1 VEKSKSKLFLIIT
14 ILSLIILLSTYF
26 IFLNISQKEKIFET
40 ISSELNILNWED
52 YTGTPE
58 LIEKFENLYNIK
70 INIETYNYDTEIYE
84 KNISSFDLILVSQ
97 DQITEL
103 NNLDLITS
111 LNFKYL
117 DNMNFIS
124 PECVLSKPS
133 LDFLIPYLWGT
144 NGVIVNEKYIP
155 DHKNSWDILWDKKY
169 SGKTM
174 MINSVE
180 EVIIA
185 NSMNI
190 HSTVYP
196 SNLVELENEI
206 NFIKFQYDNL
216 YGYYNDLDILS
227 ELFESGEIWAVQAYS
242 GDLGIIETDEP
253 LKYFIPV
260 EGTIKWIDGFVIP
273 KTSKNKYTAYLFANF
288 LLEENNNAELAE
300 HYKTPVCNENAKK
313 YLPSN
318 FLNDDSIYP
327 NKFVKDK
334 LKFTNDFKSNSEL
347 NDLKQD
353 ISNLLK
359 SKSK

>member
-1 VEKSKSKLFLIIT
+1 MQKVKVKSFLII
-14 ILSLIILLSTYF
+14 IMLILIIILSTYF
-26 IFLNISQKEKIFET
+26 IFLNMSQKEKISEIT
-40 ISSELNILNWED
+40 SQELNILNWED

-70 INIETYNYDTEIYE
+70 INIETYNYDTEIY
-84 KNISSFDLILVSQ
+84 KINISNFDLVLVSQ

-103 NNLDLITS
+103 NNLDLIAT

-117 DNMNFIS
+117 DNINFIS
-124 PECVLSKPS
+124 PECILSKPS
-133 LDFLIPYLWGT
+133 SDFLIPYLWGT

-155 DHKNSWDILWDKKY
+155 DHKNSWDILWDEKY

-190 HSTVYP
+190 DSTVYP
-196 SNLVELENEI
+196 TDLVELETEL

-216 YGYYNDLDILS
+216 YGYYNDLDILA
-227 ELFESGEIWAVQAYS
+227 ELFESGKIWAVQAYS
-242 GDLGIIETDEP
+242 GDLISIETDEP

-273 KTSKNKYTAYLFANF
+273 KASKNKYTSYLFANF
-288 LLEENNNAELAE
+288 LLEENNNAEIAKYQE
-300 HYKTPVCNENAKK
+300 SPVCNENAKK
-313 YLPSN
+313 YLSDE
-318 FLNDDSIYP
+318 FLTDDSIYP
-327 NKFVKDK
+327 NKFIKDK
-334 LKFTNDFKSNSEL
+334 LEFTSDFESNSEL
-347 NDLKQD
+347 NDLKEE
-353 ISNLLK
+353 ISELLE